1 MTTPHLDEEPPEHR
15 RFARY
20 LEALEAV
27 PEEAEAELVSAVLC
41 DRDATMAGS
50 AVVRHL
56 DRRAAGLLT
65 GPHFTP
71 WARRLAGAV
80 AAHDFP
86 ARRLRE
92 WSLLHALVRD
102 GAWSPGELL
111 DASDWLQRTAASRC
125 FATPPTALA
134 LLAERGRT
142 RRVRNEA
149 SRMPR
154 HGPDLRGR
162 SSAHG
167 PPV

>member
-1 MTTPHLDEEPPEHR
+1 MTAPHLDEEPPEHR

-27 PEEAEAELVSAVLC
+27 PEEAEAELVSAVLR

-56 DRRAAGLLT
+56 DRRAAGLLA
-65 GPHFTP
+65 GPHFTE
-71 WARRLAGAV
+71 WARRLAGTV

-92 WSLLHALVRD
+92 WSLLHALVR
-102 GAWSPGELL
+102 GEARPPEELL
-111 DASDWLQRTAASRC
+111 DASDWLQRTAASRR

-142 RRVRNEA
+142 CRVRNEA
-149 SRMPR
+149 GRTLR
-154 HGPDLRGR
+154 HGPVLRGR
-162 SSAHG
+162 SSAHE